1 MYISNFYHTGDNSIV
16 IACYSQILKYTSME
30 SKVRSTRRRNAK
42 SAAPAC
48 GDPPPTSH
56 EAPAPAPAPQEE
68 RQLRQQQRRKVQFD
82 ALHQEMELVEY
93 SVSATGQPRRILPRH
108 LSLERTKKRRLLE
121 KQEQATHN
129 ESDHTPSAKAKAHHR
144 KIRGPKAAA
153 EDHVV
158 EASLVFGAKSVWTPD
173 EGDDDGIL
181 EEEVEAQDKGDG
193 GQEEGDDEEDA
204 DVDVPIDEEEEAS
217 DNELHENEESTLLPE
232 LAFHQSP
239 SSKGKPRKGRG
250 ATTTKFTNFKRK
262 KTTRLKRLKNFTS
275 VRMAQKHG
283 AALGAHIQGKSDV
296 AIQTL
301 KQIAKRVPTA
311 PQIYSSLGM
320 VYEDLLHESQAK
332 GNGPDMDETQIVKAA
347 RKSIV
352 DQDLNTGQSDQN
364 AEDTDTVQATVHD
377 KSLRNQLSLAK
388 KAYGSYHAAAIL
400 YKRDYS
406 LWLRA
411 ADSAYEIANVHTAI
425 MKLPDIAENLIEY
438 HRAEK
443 KKWLI
448 EAKNDYQ
455 TADNLQP
462 PGIEIP
468 AKLAHVMIELGMLS
482 EALTLLTG
490 LKHQAEFHSSYRAW
504 LLFADLMLRIGHECR
519 QWNANSQTNG
529 NNMFRKWLRKWSAS
543 FDWKERRMQALVKA
557 LEAAC
562 GTVCC
567 RALMNWIHKRVA
579 DTADDESQQLVDD
592 ASRSN
597 TNDATTNNH
606 PITSHSTE
614 QGITVEL
621 PLTGSCRTV
630 FSIASELIR
639 QMLDMNLHH
648 GGILVGD
655 SVSLYLKERQ
665 TTCTNRK
672 ITKEEFDVL
681 QKRPISS
688 FAMQPELYDVGD
700 DDDNDDE
707 KDVDRDVPVSDDE
720 DWDTDDVAP
729 AIRKGTLPP
738 ELRFLYGLCL
748 LDDHRKVPLANV
760 CIQSLYL
767 LPSESTSYF
776 TEPIRD
782 YGVSQDLV
790 WTTLRETMTEPLGRV
805 TALSLTTDIL
815 RNCSLEAELQDPL
828 RTLFVQCVSSLYDEG
843 WIDRVVNMERNL
855 STVSW
860 YRREQLI
867 KVLISAERY
876 SCFDDN
882 QSDETNDTS
891 SKTFLVSLTKLSTL
905 ILLAWK
911 VHPNGVLDSNCV
923 DIVVALSSLLRR
935 YIENV
940 SNNGSIC
947 PTTDSEN
954 IASQLFNI
962 FSILCGTT
970 ALNKEDPRHQQ
981 PIDLTVTPIKSSWLT
996 TALKSMSTKVFNLCV
1011 GLNVSNFSGWQVK
1024 MFTMKSRS
1032 LVEQCNYFGIST
1044 DEGPI
1049 SGYLTAHLESEV
1061 TRIWDLVYTL
1071 YPDKVSFDFKRELG
1085 ILKSSDRYKK
1095 CRSKYIAQ
1103 KESEPIFEFG
1113 EDCGLR
1119 VMLNFAYIC
1128 LSIESSTC
1136 KRLHAVAFSILL
1148 PATQFLLKEPLWDAN
1163 IGINIATET
1172 AIIPQCQFDASIAN
1186 QNATK
1191 ATPSQRPDAYIT
1203 NKNPTKVAPTRRP
1216 DLYSTNN
1223 ITTLPVVAPAQ
1234 IPDAYTTN
1242 NKATVVAPSLRPGYI
1257 RPSKRQLPL
1266 PSNST
1271 GEIWFSWEDG
1281 QRPKSNLFNVSLP
1294 TLAQIWNDCSDF
1306 VSGEGTLVA
1315 QEIMKDVDDCTGRL
1329 RLCYTIQAA
1338 EQLSMII
1345 ATSLI
1350 KLLEFPV
1357 CQNPFAVMQLAAM
1370 FASQGPKGGSSD
1382 HLFRARL
1389 PKAEDCTSQNALMIL
1404 GRAECMNALHFC
1416 QEATYLCSYVV
1427 NVCRLNCGGDII
1439 LQGPKRRWVLLSIIA
1454 YDISIMIRMMAK
1466 SIIGNFTRREDS
1478 FGEWANVVV
1487 DWFRQIRKTS
1497 RLTERLLSN
1506 EHSKSVDTARPVSRT
1521 SISES
1526 I

>member
-1 MYISNFYHTGDNSIV
+1 M
-16 IACYSQILKYTSME
+16 
-30 SKVRSTRRRNAK
+30 RSTKRRNAK
-42 SAAPAC
+42 SAAPAS
-48 GDPPPTSH
+48 GDPVTFTERDGAVDPPPQ
-56 EAPAPAPAPQEE
+56 EAPEE

-129 ESDHTPSAKAKAHHR
+129 ESGHAPSTEANAHHR

-173 EGDDDGIL
+173 GGDDDGIL
-181 EEEVEAQDKGDG
+181 KEEEVED
-193 GQEEGDDEEDA
+193 EGDEGPEEADDEDEEDA
-204 DVDVPIDEEEEAS
+204 DVDVPIDEVEEAS
-217 DNELHENEESTLLPE
+217 DNELHENEESTLLPV
-232 LAFHQSP
+232 LALHEYPSP
-239 SSKGKPRKGRG
+239 KGKPRKGGG
-250 ATTTKFTNFKRK
+250 ATTTKFTSFKRK

-296 AIQTL
+296 AIRTL
-301 KQIAKRVPTA
+301 KQIAASVPTA

-320 VYEDLLHESQAK
+320 VYEDLLQESQAK
-332 GNGPDMDETQIVKAA
+332 GNGPNMDETQTVKAA
-347 RKSIV
+347 KKSLV
-352 DQDLNTGQSDQN
+352 DQDLSTGQSDHN
-364 AEDTDTVQATVHD
+364 TDDPDALQATIHD
-377 KSLRNQLSLAK
+377 KSLRDQLSLAK
-388 KAYGSYHAAAIL
+388 KAFGSYHVAAIL

-411 ADSAYEIANVHTAI
+411 ADSAFEIANVHTAI

-443 KKWLI
+443 KYWLN

-482 EALTLLTG
+482 ESLTLLTG

-519 QWNANSQTNG
+519 QWNANIQTND
-529 NNMFRKWLRKWSAS
+529 NKMFRRWLRKWSAS

-567 RALMNWIHKRVA
+567 RALMNWIQKRVA
-579 DTADDESQQLVDD
+579 DTADDESQQLGDN

-597 TNDATTNNH
+597 TNDATNNNH
-606 PITSHSTE
+606 PISSHSTE

-639 QMLDMNLHH
+639 QMLDMNLQH
-648 GGILVGD
+648 GGIWVGD
-655 SVSLYLKERQ
+655 AVSLYLKERQ
-665 TTCTNRK
+665 TMCTDRK

-688 FAMQPELYDVGD
+688 FAMQSELYDVGD

-707 KDVDRDVPVSDDE
+707 KDVDRDVPISDDE

-748 LDDHRKVPLANV
+748 LDDHGKVPLATV

-776 TEPIRD
+776 TEPVFD
-782 YGVSQDLV
+782 YGVRQDLV
-790 WTTLRETMTEPLGRV
+790 WTAWRETMTDPLGRI
-805 TALSLTTDIL
+805 TALSLTTDVL
-815 RNCSLEAELQDPL
+815 RNSPLEAELQDPL
-828 RTLFVQCVSSLYDEG
+828 RTLFVQCVSPLYDEG
-843 WIDRVVNMERNL
+843 WIDRVLNMERDL

-860 YRREQLI
+860 HRREQLI
-867 KVLISAERY
+867 KVLITAERY
-876 SCFDDN
+876 SFFDDN
-882 QSDETNDTS
+882 RSDEANDS
-891 SKTFLVSLTKLSTL
+891 SSTTFLVSLTKQSTL
-905 ILLAWK
+905 ILIAWK
-911 VHPNGVLDSNCV
+911 AHPNGVLDSNCV
-923 DIVVALSSLLRR
+923 DVIVALSSLLKR
-935 YIENV
+935 YIEHVNK
-940 SNNGSIC
+940 NGSIC
-947 PTTDSEN
+947 HTTDSEN
-954 IASQLFNI
+954 IASQLFDI
-962 FSILCGTT
+962 FSILCGTA
-970 ALNKEDPRHQQ
+970 ALNKAEPRHQH

-996 TALKSMSTKVFNLCV
+996 TTLESMSKKVFNLCV
-1011 GLNVSNFSGWQVK
+1011 GLNVSNFSGWQMK
-1024 MFTMKSRS
+1024 MFMMKSRS

-1049 SGYLTAHLESEV
+1049 SGYLPESLESEI
-1061 TRIWDLVYTL
+1061 TRIWDLVYAL

-1085 ILKSSDRYKK
+1085 NIKSSDRYKT
-1095 CRSKYIAQ
+1095 CRAKYIAQ

-1113 EDCGLR
+1113 EDRGLR

-1128 LSIESSTC
+1128 LSIEDKSSTS
-1136 KRLHAVAFSILL
+1136 KRLHAVAFSVLL

-1163 IGINIATET
+1163 VGINIASET
-1172 AIIPQCQFDASIAN
+1172 AIVPQGQFDASIAN
-1186 QNATK
+1186 KNATIV
-1191 ATPSQRPDAYIT
+1191 APSQRPDAYIT
-1203 NKNPTKVAPTRRP
+1203 N
-1216 DLYSTNN
+1216 NN
-1223 ITTLPVVAPAQ
+1223 ATLVAPAQ
-1234 IPDAYTTN
+1234 RPNASLTSNNAMLFAPAQRPDAYTTN
-1242 NKATVVAPSLRPGYI
+1242 HNATVVAPSQRPGYI

-1266 PSNST
+1266 PSNSN

-1294 TLAQIWNDCSDF
+1294 TLAQIWNECCDS
-1306 VSGEGTLVA
+1306 VSKEGTLVA
-1315 QEIMKDVDDCTGRL
+1315 REIMKDVDDCTAKL

-1338 EQLSMII
+1338 EQLSVII

-1350 KLLEFPV
+1350 KLLEYPV
-1357 CQNPFAVMQLAAM
+1357 CQNPFAVMQLATM
-1370 FASQGPKGGSSD
+1370 FASQGPKGGSSN

-1389 PKAEDCTSQNALMIL
+1389 PKAEDCTSQDALMIL

-1427 NVCRLNCGGDII
+1427 NVCRLNCDGNII
-1439 LQGPKRRWVLLSIIA
+1439 LQGPKRRWLLLSIVA
-1454 YDISIMIRMMAK
+1454 YDLSIMIRMMAK
-1466 SIIGNFTRREDS
+1466 SIFGNFTRREDY

-1487 DWFRQIRKTS
+1487 DWFRQIRKTN
-1497 RLTERLLSN
+1497 RLTPRLLSN
-1506 EHSKSVDTARPVSRT
+1506 EHSKSVDTASPVSRT
-1521 SISES
+1521 SIPVSES
-1526 I
+1526 L